1 MRQSPLPVS
10 QHNSIPE
17 EHAARAAG
25 PSGGAGVPGRGR
37 ASRRLR
43 RSVRLLAAASTLTL
57 AAAATAACSAGGTG
71 SASATGCA
79 AYQAYQ
85 GHKGATVTISSSL
98 TGTEAERFEASVAEF
113 ESCTGI
119 NVEHAGTT
127 ELRSQLLNG
136 SGANL
141 PTSSGASP
149 SSQDNPENLPDLAI
163 VPQPAMVAEL
173 VDTGVVHP
181 LPNQVNSNVEAGWDR
196 HWIQVGIHASVPYG
210 APLMA

>member
-10 QHNSIPE
+10 QHNSILE

-25 PSGGAGVPGRGR
+25 PAGGASAPGRGR
-37 ASRRLR
+37 VRSRLR
-43 RSVRLLAAASTLTL
+43 RGGRLLAAASTLTL

-119 NVEHAGTT
+119 NVEHTGTT

-136 SGANL
+136 CL
-141 PTSSGASP
+141 LYTSP
-149 SSQDNPENLPDLAI
+149 SPRD
-163 VPQPAMVAEL
+163 
-173 VDTGVVHP
+173 
-181 LPNQVNSNVEAGWDR
+181 
-196 HWIQVGIHASVPYG
+196 
-210 APLMA
+210 